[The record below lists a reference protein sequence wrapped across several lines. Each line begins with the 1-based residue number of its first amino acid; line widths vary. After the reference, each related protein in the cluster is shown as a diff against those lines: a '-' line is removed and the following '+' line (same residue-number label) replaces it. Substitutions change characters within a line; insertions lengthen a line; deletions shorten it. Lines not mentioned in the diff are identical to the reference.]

1 MDKNF
6 MKVPE
11 DRFERIMFSIDLAEG
26 LSGNKATRKE
36 LMETIDKEGIILNE
50 EQKLQIN
57 ERFPIE

>member
-1 MDKNF
+1 MDKKF

-26 LSGNKATRKE
+26 LSGNKVTHKE
-36 LMETIDKEGIILNE
+36 IMETIDKEDIILTE

-57 ERFPIE
+57 ERFPI